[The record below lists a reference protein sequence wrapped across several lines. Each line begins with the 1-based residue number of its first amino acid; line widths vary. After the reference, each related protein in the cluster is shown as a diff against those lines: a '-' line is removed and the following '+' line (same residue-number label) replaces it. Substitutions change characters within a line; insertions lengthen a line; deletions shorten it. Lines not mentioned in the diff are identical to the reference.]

1 MRADRLCAVLAR
13 QPPFLG
19 TRAGEKQ
26 RMTGDSGRWRM
37 LALVGIA
44 ELFAMTLWFSASAVG
59 PELAQMWAL
68 SDAETAWLTN
78 AVQLGFVVGA
88 LLSASLTIADVV
100 RPRYLFAGSAFV
112 GAGAT
117 ALIAGVV
124 SSGLPAIVLRFLT
137 GVMLAGVYPTGM
149 KMMAGWFREGRGL
162 AIGVLVGALTV
173 GSAAPHL
180 LRAVSGIGQPRLV
193 LFGAAGIAALGGVL
207 ALGYR
212 PGPYQPETAPFDPT
226 AIRRILTER
235 SVVLANTGYFG
246 HMWELY
252 AVWTWIP
259 VYLLASLEAASVS
272 NPETMAALLAFGTI
286 AAGGPGAWLAGSAA
300 DRWGR
305 SIVTSVSMV
314 VSGTACLLAGVV
326 FGSSL
331 VVVVP
336 FVLVW
341 GFFVVADSAQFS
353 AAVSEL
359 AEASYVGSAL
369 TLQTAIGYL
378 ITIVSIQLIPVVQ
391 DAVGWQWAFAP
402 LVVGPLI
409 GTVAMLTLRRLP
421 EAEQLAGGRG

>member
-1 MRADRLCAVLAR
+1 
-13 QPPFLG
+13 
-19 TRAGEKQ
+19 
-26 RMTGDSGRWRM
+26 M
-37 LALVGIA
+37 LALIATA

-59 PELAQMWAL
+59 PELASMWSL
-68 SDAETAWLTN
+68 TDAETAWLTN

-88 LLSASLTIADVV
+88 LLSASLTIADTI

-124 SSGLPAIVLRFLT
+124 DSGLPAILLRFLT
-137 GVMLAGVYPTGM
+137 GVTLAGVYPTGM
-149 KMMAGWFREGRGL
+149 KMMAGWFKEGRGL

-180 LRAVSGIGQPRLV
+180 LRAVGGIGQPQVV
-193 LFGAAGIAALGGVL
+193 LFGAAGIAALGGIL
-207 ALGYR
+207 ALAYQE
-212 PGPYQPETAPFDPT
+212 GPYQPETAPFDPG
-226 AIRRILTER
+226 AIRRIVSDR
-235 SVVLANTGYFG
+235 GVVLANTGYFG

-259 VYLLASLEAASVS
+259 VYLLASLETAGVG
-272 NPETMAALLAFGTI
+272 NHELLAALLAFGTI

-305 SIVTSVSMV
+305 SLVTSVSMV

-326 FGSSL
+326 YGSSL
-331 VVVVP
+331 VVLTP

-353 AAVSEL
+353 AAISEL
-359 AEASYVGSAL
+359 AEKSYVGSAL

-378 ITIVSIQLIPVVQ
+378 ITIASIQLIPVVQ
-391 DAVGWQWAFAP
+391 GAVGWQWAFAP
-402 LVVGPLI
+402 LVVGPLV
-409 GTVAMLTLRRLP
+409 GTAAMLTLKHLP
-421 EAEQLAGGRG
+421 ESAQLAGGRG